1 MPEPLEEIIFDLHQ
15 INSCENSYALQSCLM
30 PPVGA
35 HQTGGIACIYILIKE
50 CSLDFVSLY
59 VCNGPQQHDVLGN
72 LIRVLTLIHGYPTSI
87 MPSECGKIERWV
99 KAPVPFPS
107 YNLMHAP

>member
-1 MPEPLEEIIFDLHQ
+1 
-15 INSCENSYALQSCLM
+15 M

-50 CSLDFVSLY
+50 WSLDDFLSLC

-72 LIRVLTLIHGYPTSI
+72 RIRVLTLIYGYPTSI
-87 MPSECGKIERWV
+87 MSSECGKIERWV
-99 KAPVPFPS
+99 NAPAPFPS
-107 YNLMHAP
+107 YGLMHAP